1 MRPSPSPV
9 VRLQSPPDEPWN
21 PTDDDAPDA
30 PPQSRAANA
39 AAPPES
45 PFRVIDAPGIF
56 APLEPIRYVVQ
67 ALDLC
72 PGAPAMWAGYGY
84 SGKTAAAQ
92 SAAIAIAGGV
102 GKVWDCFS
110 AGPGNVMHIDYE
122 QGSRLTR
129 ERYQRL
135 AVPHMLGP
143 SDLDGRLSLVTMPTL
158 YLDDPKAETELERLV
173 ADQTL
178 VIIDSLR
185 AAAPTL
191 DENASEV
198 RTVLDMLSR
207 VSERTGAAFVVIH
220 HARKP
225 QQNASGGAKMAIRGS
240 GALFDACSS
249 VLVFEGE
256 KGQPTRVS
264 HEKARTS
271 GRPVDDFEITITDF
285 ADEGNERAGLL
296 VSASSAADREARK
309 DDAERERLSAKT
321 ERIKGELRELF
332 AQEPDQP
339 GADTIAS
346 LIHRKPAD
354 VRPVLNLLV
363 EAGEVER
370 TGKGRAV
377 RHLLVRDE
385 IPSEGRTRDM

>member
-1 MRPSPSPV
+1 
-9 VRLQSPPDEPWN
+9 
-21 PTDDDAPDA
+21 
-30 PPQSRAANA
+30 
-39 AAPPES
+39 
-45 PFRVIDAPGIF
+45 
-56 APLEPIRYVVQ
+56 
-67 ALDLC
+67 
-72 PGAPAMWAGYGY
+72 MWAGYGY

-110 AGPGNVMHIDYE
+110 AGPGRVMHIDYE

-143 SDLDGRLSLVTMPTL
+143 AELESRLSLVTMPTM
-158 YLDDPKAETELERLV
+158 YLDNQKAEAELERLV
-173 ADQTL
+173 EGQTL

-191 DENASEV
+191 DENSSEV

-207 VSERTGAAFVVIH
+207 VSEHTGAAFVVIH

-225 QQNASGGAKMAIRGS
+225 QQNAGGGAKMAIRGS

-271 GRPVDDFEITITDF
+271 GRPADDFELTITDF
-285 ADEGNERAGLL
+285 ADGSNERAGLL
-296 VSASSAADREARK
+296 VTASSAEDREARK
-309 DDAERERLSAKT
+309 DDAERERLATKTAKL
-321 ERIKGELRELF
+321 KDELRDLF

-346 LIHRKPAD
+346 LIHRKPSD

-377 RHLLVRDE
+377 RHRLVRDE
-385 IPSEGRTRDM
+385 IPSEGAPT